1 MIGVGS
7 YSIARIKTVSKNSGR
22 INGTL
27 MPLWKDYD
35 PLPAMAPRYIYYA
48 TCRAGE
54 EKGPYLHTKRRTL
67 LNLVEGRIILAYRE
81 AEVFKETEVNADS
94 HPVLF
99 DIPAGVGY
107 LIRNASKDD
116 AKMVNIC
123 DYPWKEGDNETE
135 VPDFSG
141 YKSKL

>member
-1 MIGVGS
+1 M
-7 YSIARIKTVSKNSGR
+7 
-22 INGTL
+22 L

-35 PLPAMAPRYIYYA
+35 SLPAMTPRYVYYA

-54 EKGPYLHTKRRTL
+54 EKGPYLHRKRRTL

-107 LIRNASKDD
+107 LIRNPFKDD
-116 AKMVNIC
+116 AVMVNIC

-135 VPDFSG
+135 APDFSD
-141 YKSKL
+141 YKSKF